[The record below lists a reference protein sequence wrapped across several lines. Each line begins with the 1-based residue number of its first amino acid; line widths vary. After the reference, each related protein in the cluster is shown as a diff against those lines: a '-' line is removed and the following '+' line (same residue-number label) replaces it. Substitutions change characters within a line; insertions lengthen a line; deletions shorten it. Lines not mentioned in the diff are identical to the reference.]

1 MQTNSPTNAATIILR
16 AGLNKKVGLPN
27 FGSFGAEFH
36 VEVVTDLGILSSP
49 EHLDSVRSK
58 MFNVCFESIET
69 QIRMHTEGAQAPAA
83 KPSTAPV
90 SASAAAPAN
99 GLSPFGQWIR
109 DKAEAYGLP
118 IATLVKPLYSLV
130 FPDRTMSE
138 LKTMGTQLAAK
149 WSELPNPAE
158 MFESWLTTVFETLEI
173 PAS

>member
-49 EHLDSVRSK
+49 EHLDSVRSR

-83 KPSTAPV
+83 KPSPASV
-90 SASAAAPAN
+90 SAPAPAPAN

-109 DKAEAYGLP
+109 DKAETYGLP
-118 IATLVKPLYSLV
+118 VPTLVKPLYKLV
-130 FPDRTMSE
+130 CPDGKDTE
-138 LKTMGTQLAAK
+138 VKPQGQALAAR
-149 WSELPNPAE
+149 WATLENPVE